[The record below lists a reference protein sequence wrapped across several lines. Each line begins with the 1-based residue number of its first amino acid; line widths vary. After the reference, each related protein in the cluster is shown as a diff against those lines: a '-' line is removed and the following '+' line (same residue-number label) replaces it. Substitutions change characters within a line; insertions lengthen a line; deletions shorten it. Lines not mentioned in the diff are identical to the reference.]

1 MRILHFIYLFRMKRL
16 KTLKYPYI
24 LSFKGG
30 SEIENEIYFA
40 TEQVDSL
47 STWIELNK
55 FMDK

>member
-1 MRILHFIYLFRMKRL
+1 MKRL

-30 SEIENEIYFA
+30 SKIENEIYFA

>member
-1 MRILHFIYLFRMKRL
+1 MKRL